1 MEGEAQPYSAS
12 GSGRSQQLSQEEDRK
27 LYFYHVKKYH
37 IDIQSKQMK
46 LL

>member
-12 GSGRSQQLSQEEDRK
+12 GSGRSQQLSQEDRK